1 MKAKWKDSLRSVRK
15 SRSRFLSIFCIVA
28 IGVGFFAGVKA
39 GGTDMWKSAD
49 AYADQQNLMHYRL
62 LSTWGFEDEDID
74 RLRQEEGITVWP
86 SYFLDGLAL
95 TENGDKVSRMYAWD
109 PKSPMNELWLE
120 EGRMPESADE
130 CLLDATSAIALG
142 DQIEISSGSDTDI
155 HESLENTS
163 YTVVGKFRSAMYLSD
178 MEKGNTSVGSGKID
192 LILYL
197 PAENFKSEYYTEVYA
212 VFEDMKDA
220 LAYSDEYKSLEEQHL
235 NSLEQIGKIQAE
247 NRYNRVVQ
255 EAQDKIDD
263 GQKEL
268 DDGRRE
274 LKDAKKQLED
284 AKKQVQDGE
293 TQIADGEREITDGEA
308 EIEDGEAEI
317 EANEAKVE
325 DGEAQLAQQEQRL
338 EEARRELSEA
348 QKAYEEG
355 KQQLENAR
363 LEAQTQLEEAWSTLE
378 NVAARLEAA
387 QKELESGQQEYEA
400 AKKQFDEQMASAEA
414 QINEQRQMLNEN
426 RALYEAGE
434 AGYTQNYSQYEAG
447 EADYAQ
453 GYRQYEAAEEE
464 YTKNY
469 ALYEAGEEKYIKNY
483 TLYEAGE
490 KEYSE
495 NYSQYQQKEEDY
507 SVQEEQYQQAENLYN
522 QNLAQYNQIIQA
534 LSLRAQE
541 LEALKNQVGEN
552 DPAYLAAKQAY
563 DNDVSNAEA
572 QRLELEAEAL
582 RIQQIKANLQP
593 VREELNGIKAAL
605 EESRQE
611 LDGTRAALT
620 EVRGT
625 LDQTKIDLET
635 GRKTLDETKTG
646 LEKTREELDGFHREL
661 QEVRQTL
668 DETHDQLEQGE
679 TALAG
684 AQQKLHEEKQAG
696 EKKLAEV
703 YAKLQEGR
711 QDYEEGRAEYEEG
724 VSEYEKQEQNAQ
736 QELAAAQS
744 RLDSVWNQIVTGQDQ
759 LRSGEEQIAQ
769 ARQELISARA
779 QIEEARQ
786 QIQEA
791 REKLAQARQELADA
805 RLDLEEGRQKILD
818 NEKKVAD
825 GEKDLEEAGEKLEDA
840 RKELADLEE
849 PVWYVNTR
857 DDNAGYE
864 EYGQNAERVDNIAK
878 IFPVFFI
885 LVAALVCL
893 TTMTRMI
900 EEERTQIGT
909 MKALGYRNSDIL
921 SKYLFYALTATF
933 IGALIG
939 LVVGYQLFPTVIMVA
954 YGMLYHTV
962 IRVTP
967 FLWGEAAWIMAA
979 CLGAVGLTV
988 YLCCRSVLRPMPAQ
1002 LMRPKAP
1009 KNGKR
1014 VLLERVGWLWKRLSF
1029 SRKVSVRNIFRYKK
1043 RMIMTIVGITGCTAL
1058 SLTGFGLK
1066 DSINGIVV
1074 NQFEKI
1080 WHYEATIVTEDLTQ
1094 EDLKETLDIM
1104 RQYDAEA
1111 NQMQV
1116 MQKTY
1121 TMKSSDGRMSANLM
1135 VPESGEQLSSFIRLE
1150 NRTSHTVYQPEED
1163 GVILTE
1169 KLANKLGVSDGDSIQ
1184 IEIDD
1189 THIVTTRVIGV
1200 VENYAYHYAYM
1211 LSDTYEKLL
1220 GQAPEFNMLLGQY
1233 QGLDVGTEHEMAAR
1247 INENDHVLT
1256 IQLQSDIMENFNK
1269 MLKALDMVVVVLIL
1283 SAGALAFV
1291 VLYNLANVNI
1301 TERVREIAT
1310 LEVLGFNDKEVSQYI
1325 FRESIVLTLMGTLL
1339 GLGAGRL
1346 LTTFVVQTAEIDMVM
1361 FGREVQAASY
1371 LWAALLT
1378 LIFNGIVNLVMH
1390 RPLRKISMVESLK
1403 SVE

>member
-1 MKAKWKDSLRSVRK
+1 MKAKWKDSLRSIRK

-39 GGTDMWKSAD
+39 SGTDMWKSAD

-62 LSTWGFEDEDID
+62 LSTWGFEDEDIE
-74 RLRQEEGITVWP
+74 RLRQEDGITVWP

-109 PKSPMNELWLE
+109 PESPVNELWLE
-120 EGRMPESADE
+120 EGRMPESPDE

-155 HESLENTS
+155 QESLENTS

-212 VFEDMKDA
+212 VFEDMKGA
-220 LAYSDEYKSLEEQHL
+220 LAYSEEYRSLEEEHL
-235 NSLEQIGKIQAE
+235 RSLEQIGKVQAGS
-247 NRYNRVVQ
+247 RYSRVVQ
-255 EAQDKIDD
+255 EAQEKIDD

-274 LKDAKKQLED
+274 LKDAQEQLED
-284 AKKQVQDGE
+284 AKKQVLDGE
-293 TQIADGEREITDGEA
+293 AQIKDGEQEITDGEA

-325 DGEAQLAQQEQRL
+325 DGEAQLAQQEQQL

-348 QKAYEEG
+348 QKSYEEG
-355 KQQLENAR
+355 KQQLEMVR
-363 LEAQTQLEEAWSTLE
+363 SEAQAQLEEAWGKLE
-378 NVAARLEAA
+378 NAASQLEEV
-387 QKELESGQQEYEA
+387 QRELESGQQEYEA
-400 AKKQFDEQMASAEA
+400 AKKQFDEQIAEA
-414 QINEQRQMLNEN
+414 ESQISEQRQILSEG
-426 RALYEAGE
+426 RVQYEAGE
-434 AGYTQNYSQYEAG
+434 KDYTQNKSQYEAG
-447 EADYAQ
+447 EAEYAQ
-453 GYRQYEAAEEE
+453 GYSQYEVKEEE
-464 YTKNY
+464 YDKNY
-469 ALYEAGEEKYIKNY
+469 ALYEAGEAEYAKNY
-483 TLYEAGE
+483 ALYEAGE
-490 KEYSE
+490 KDYTGQ
-495 NYSQYQQKEEDY
+495 YSQYLQKEEDY
-507 SVQEEQYQQAENLYN
+507 SAQDAQYQQAEEIYN
-522 QNLAQYNQIIQA
+522 QNLAQYDQQIEA

-541 LEALKNQVGEN
+541 LEELKNQAGEN
-552 DPAYLAAKQAY
+552 DPDYIAAKQAY
-563 DNDVSNAEA
+563 DSDVVKAEA
-572 QRLELEAEAL
+572 QRLELEAEAA
-582 RIQQIKANLQP
+582 RIQQMKDHLRP
-593 VREELNGIKAAL
+593 VREELDGVKAAL
-605 EESRQE
+605 EVSRQE
-611 LDGTRAALT
+611 LNGTRDGLS
-620 EVRGT
+620 EVRST
-625 LDQTKIDLET
+625 LDQTKSDLET
-635 GRKTLDETKTG
+635 GRKTLDETKTV
-646 LEKTREELDGFHREL
+646 LEKNRKELDEFHGQLE
-661 QEVRQTL
+661 EVRKTL
-668 DETHDQLEQGE
+668 DETSDQLEQGE
-679 TALAG
+679 AALAV
-684 AQQKLHEEKQAG
+684 AQKKLDGEKEAG

-711 QDYEEGRAEYEEG
+711 QDYEDGRTEYEAG
-724 VSEYEKQEQNAQ
+724 VSEYEKQEQDVQ
-736 QELAAAQS
+736 QELAAAQG
-744 RLDSVWNQIVTGQDQ
+744 RLESVWSQIVTGQDQ

-769 ARQELISARA
+769 ARQELINARA
-779 QIEEARQ
+779 QIEEAKQ

-791 REKLAQARQELADA
+791 REKLAQAREELKDA
-805 RLDLEEGRQKILD
+805 RLDLAEGRQKILD

-825 GEKDLEEAGEKLEDA
+825 GEKDLEEAAEKLEDA

-909 MKALGYRNSDIL
+909 MKALGYSNSDIL

-933 IGALIG
+933 VGALIG

-1104 RQYDAEA
+1104 RQYDAGA
-1111 NQMQV
+1111 NQIQV

-1121 TMKSSDGRMSANLM
+1121 TMKSADGRMSAYLM
-1135 VPESGEQLSSFIRLE
+1135 VPESGDLVSSFIHLE
-1150 NRTSHTVYQPEED
+1150 NRTSHVVYEPEED

-1189 THIVTTRVIGV
+1189 THIVTTKVIGV

-1211 LSDTYEKLL
+1211 LSSTYKKLF

-1233 QGLDVGTEHEMAAR
+1233 EGLEAGTEHEMAAR
-1247 INENDHVLT
+1247 INENEHVLT

-1371 LWAALLT
+1371 LWAAMLT